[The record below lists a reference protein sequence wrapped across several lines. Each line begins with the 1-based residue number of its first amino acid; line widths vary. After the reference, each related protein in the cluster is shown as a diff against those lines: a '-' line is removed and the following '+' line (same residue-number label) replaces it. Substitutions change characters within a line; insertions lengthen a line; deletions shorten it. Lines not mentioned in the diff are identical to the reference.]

1 MASSLAQAAAGKTRQ
16 EPTGRFTRKIRF
28 RNRTGRSLFLA
39 SLPSARQGVF
49 ADAENTDEV
58 DLLRWDLIQI
68 VQGVI
73 LAGGTDVG
81 RDAATGDMVSLT
93 GSGDARPGKHRA
105 TGGGTFVHKHANGSE
120 VAHGVYVVTGFKS
133 FVNGGGSL
141 VGTGRTDGIDELNN
155 TTGGLLSLSVR
166 LMPAS
171 GGSADGVLEVHC
183 DLPGGRPD
191 TEGIRLSVLTFKFA
205 QASGFT
211 LFHVLQD

>member
-1 MASSLAQAAAGKTRQ
+1 MGEVRISRRRLVGAGAVGTVGVLLAPVA
-16 EPTGRFTRKIRF
+16 
-28 RNRTGRSLFLA
+28 
-39 SLPSARQGVF
+39 VF
-49 ADAENTDEV
+49 ADTEDPDDV

-141 VGTGRTDGIDELNN
+141 VGTGLTDGIDELNK

-183 DLPGGRPD
+183 ELPGGRPD

-211 LFHVLQD
+211 LFHVLED

>member
-1 MASSLAQAAAGKTRQ
+1 MGEVRISRRRLVGAGAVGTVGVLLAPVA
-16 EPTGRFTRKIRF
+16 
-28 RNRTGRSLFLA
+28 
-39 SLPSARQGVF
+39 VF
-49 ADAENTDEV
+49 ADGENTDEV

-141 VGTGRTDGIDELNN
+141 VGTGLTDGIDELNN